1 VSKIKYQVM
10 LGDKFCGPASVS
22 KMSAIRSAA
31 DRTLWRHRQDCKAHG
46 CDLCEG
52 NPSNS
57 EVIKR
62 LSPTLRKIEE
72 VDICDLVWSI
82 NTLKI
87 LEMIGLNHAGVEI
100 ADADLM
106 VLSIKMAIKQNVTV
120 VGNYR
125 TLEEEA
131 IK

>member
-1 VSKIKYQVM
+1 MSKIKYQVM
-10 LGDKFCGPASVS
+10 LGDKFCGPAS
-22 KMSAIRSAA
+22 KTRASAIRSAA
-31 DRTLWRHRQDCKAHG
+31 DRTLWRHRQECKDHG

-62 LSPTLRKIEE
+62 LRPTLRKIEE
-72 VDICDLVWSI
+72 VDICDLIWNI